1 MTVVQDERPGL
12 MRSGGA
18 VERVVPAPPHAV
30 WSLLADV
37 TRTGEWSPECR
48 SARWLDGA
56 TEPVVG
62 ARFRGVNRW
71 GLVRW
76 TRDCEV
82 VTAEPGPRAVV
93 ADGPAG
99 LTSDSTLWR
108 YVLEPVDGGTRVVQS
123 YEVLVPL
130 PPAVQR
136 TVVRTLLPHHVD
148 MRPHM
153 ERTLER
159 LGERLTAGAGL
170 PGSECAPPGP
180 LDLTNMH
187 VMHHAFRRDLAAFVA
202 AAERTP
208 VDDAEV
214 WRALA
219 ERWQRFATTLHHHHV
234 IEDDGIWPAVV
245 EAADA
250 AGDARPRTVLAA
262 LEAEHE
268 VLDPALDGCAQAFA
282 RMAAA
287 PSAAARADL
296 ADRVVALRRTLLA
309 HLLHEETEGLPLV
322 QRWVSAQAWAASEE
336 RAKGEFGLRDVAF
349 ALPWVVQGLP
359 PDFRAQMEAMAG
371 APFRLLLRLVEP
383 GFLRRERVAFRHA

>member
-1 MTVVQDERPGL
+1 MTAVQEQRAGL
-12 MRSGGA
+12 MRAGGS
-18 VERVVPAPPHAV
+18 VERVVPAPPEAV
-30 WSLLADV
+30 WALLADV

-48 SARWLDGA
+48 GARWLDGA
-56 TEPVVG
+56 TAPVPG

-82 VTAEPGPRAVV
+82 VTAEPGRELSWRTVPQ
-93 ADGPAG
+93 G
-99 LTSDSTLWR
+99 TKSDSTLWR
-108 YVLEPVDGGTRVVQS
+108 FRLEPVEGGTRVEQS

-130 PPAVQR
+130 PEALQR
-136 TVVRTLLPHHVD
+136 VIVRSLMPHHAD

-153 ERTLER
+153 ARTLER
-159 LGERLTAGAGL
+159 LGQRLTAGAGL

-187 VMHHAFRRDLAAFVA
+187 VMHHAFRRDLDAFVA
-202 AAERTP
+202 AAQRTP
-208 VDDAEV
+208 VDAAEV
-214 WRALA
+214 WRALRD
-219 ERWQRFATTLHHHHV
+219 RWQRFATTLHHHHV

-245 EAADA
+245 AAADA

-268 VLDPALDGCAQAFA
+268 VLDPALDACAQAFS
-282 RMAAA
+282 RMAAT
-287 PSAAARADL
+287 PSAAGRVEL
-296 ADRVVALRRTLLA
+296 AEHVVALRRTLLD
-309 HLLHEETEGLPLV
+309 HLRHEETEGLPLV

-336 RAKGEFGLRDVAF
+336 QAKEQFGLRDVAF

-359 PDFRAQMEAMAG
+359 PAFRSQMEAMAG
-371 APFRLLLRLVEP
+371 PAFRLLLRVVEP